1 MSRLI
6 PSVILAGLAAA
17 VSPVAVMVLLA
28 VMMKEKARRNSLLF
42 LLGYTL
48 ILIALGVVG
57 VYVLKAGGSGTKSK
71 VDGYVDIALGAL
83 CFAAMLLSL
92 RPKKKQA
99 KPATGGK
106 DLKASRA
113 FLLGIIAMLTNV
125 STIVCY
131 LSGAHEISKAEPGL
145 GEGLLA
151 LALLIVVTLITV
163 LIPIGIYFI
172 FPTRSDKV
180 LSTFN
185 AWLSRHSKVIG
196 ASVLL
201 IFGAYLLI
209 KGIKVVA

>member
-1 MSRLI
+1 MSKLI

-83 CFAAMLLSL
+83 CLVAMLVSL
-92 RPKKKQA
+92 RPKKKEA
-99 KPATGGK
+99 KPATRGK

-113 FLLGIIAMLTNV
+113 FLLGIIAMLTNM

-131 LSGAHEISKAEPGL
+131 LAGAHEISKAEL
-145 GEGLLA
+145 GMGESLLS
-151 LALLIVVTLITV
+151 LALLILVTLTTV
-163 LIPIGIYFI
+163 LIPIGIYFV
-172 FPTRSDKV
+172 FPTRSEST
-180 LSTFN
+180 LSSFN
-185 AWLSRHSKVIG
+185 AWLSKHSKVIG

-209 KGIKVVA
+209 RGIEAVA